1 MFVLDRGKNREHSSQ
16 ECE

>member
-1 MFVLDRGKNREHSSQ
+1 MFVLDRGQNREHSSQ